1 MKKFFEEFKKFI
13 SKGNVMDMAV
23 GIIIG
28 GAFTSIVS
36 SLVNDIINPLLGL
49 FGGMNFDQLAW
60 NITGDVTLYY
70 GKFITAVVNFLI
82 MAFIVFILVK
92 VMNTA
97 MSKFQKEEAPKAPT
111 TKVCPYCKSEIAIEA
126 TRCPHCTSE
135 LEQQYLFPC
144 ELMHIKTVYTDCS
157 MYTVLSFIDH
167 APQLIISG

>member
-1 MKKFFEEFKKFI
+1 MKKFFEEFRKFI

-36 SLVNDIINPLLGL
+36 SLVNDVINPILGL
-49 FGGMNFDQLAW
+49 FGGMNFDQLTW

-82 MAFIVFILVK
+82 MALIVFLIVK

-97 MSKFQKEEAPKAPT
+97 MSRIQKTESPKVPT
-111 TKVCPYCKSEIAIEA
+111 TKKMP
-126 TRCPHCTSE
+126 
-135 LEQQYLFPC
+135 
-144 ELMHIKTVYTDCS
+144 
-157 MYTVLSFIDH
+157 VLQI
-167 APQLIISG
+167 

>member
-1 MKKFFEEFKKFI
+1 MRKFLEEFKKFI

-36 SLVNDIINPLLGL
+36 SLVNDIINPILGL

-92 VMNTA
+92 AMNTA
-97 MSKFQKEEAPKAPT
+97 MSKLQKKEDEKEEAPT

-126 TRCPHCTSE
+126 VRCPHCTSE
-135 LEQQYLFPC
+135 LEQ
-144 ELMHIKTVYTDCS
+144 
-157 MYTVLSFIDH
+157 
-167 APQLIISG
+167 